1 MKLIIQ
7 IPCLNEEEALPQAVR
22 DLPTA
27 IPGID
32 TIERLVIDDGST
44 DKTVEV
50 ARQLG
55 IEHIVR
61 HTTNKG
67 LAAAFQTG
75 LNAALQLGADVV
87 VNTDAD
93 NQYPGRLI
101 PELVRPILVGQ
112 ADMVIGDRQ
121 VNRIEEFSFSKK
133 VLQKA
138 GSAVVRYVSG
148 TDVPDAP
155 SGFRALSRE
164 AALRINVLS
173 GYTYTLETIIQA
185 GKNNLTIAQL
195 PIETNP
201 KVRDSRLVKG
211 NFRYVLRSTTTI
223 LRLFVLYEP
232 LRTFAYL
239 SVPFLLFGSALWIRY
254 LVLAVMGQAGE
265 GAHVSSVVAGAVSIL
280 VALLLCSLGL
290 IGELL
295 ATNRRII
302 EQTLYYTKRAA
313 LADQKMEHRNST
325 TFEGNDKGG
334 V

>member
-1 MKLIIQ
+1 LKLIIQ
-7 IPCLNEEEALPQAVR
+7 LPCLNEEEALPQAVR
-22 DLPTA
+22 DLPKA
-27 IPGID
+27 IPGVD
-32 TIERLVIDDGST
+32 TIERLIIDDGST

-50 ARQLG
+50 ARRLG
-55 IEHIVR
+55 IEHVVK

-67 LAAAFQTG
+67 LAAAFQSG
-75 LNAALQLGADVV
+75 LNASLQLGADII

-93 NQYPGRLI
+93 NQYPGRFI
-101 PELVRPILVGQ
+101 PELVEPILAGQ

-121 VNRIEEFSFSKK
+121 VHHIGEFSFSKK
-133 VLQKA
+133 LLQKM

-173 GYTYTLETIIQA
+173 GYTYTLETIVQA
-185 GKNNLTIAQL
+185 GKNNLTIAHV

-211 NFRYVLRSTTTI
+211 NLQYVLRSMTTI

-239 SVPFLLFGSALWIRY
+239 GVPFLLFGAALWVRY
-254 LVLAVMGQAGE
+254 LVFAAMGEAGE
-265 GAHVSSVVAGAVSIL
+265 GAHLSSVVAGAVSIL
-280 VALLLCSLGL
+280 VALLLVSLGL

-302 EQTLYYTKRAA
+302 EQALYYTKRTA
-313 LADQKMEHRNST
+313 LIDEKIERESSATLK
-325 TFEGNDKGG
+325 GNLRGG
-334 V
+334 A